1 MKTQTTS
8 PNTTAAPEDRMHEL
22 HLSAQIIVTDTTG
35 TKVTVPDEQSLMRL
49 ITQRHHNDTPI
60 IELHPDHQDDQFFNT
75 AQWYVTEQQLTDVD
89 SNNTVGRANYQVSY
103 TNWQIKATNGRT
115 SPVTYNHPAEVAQN
129 IADRSQTT
137 VVLTSNLPGITTT
150 TFAPADTVDPE
161 PTTNTETLFDEFIDT
176 LPEQTD
182 VQDDTSEQTPD
193 TSHTVQSAA
202 VEPNHKPEPEP
213 ADDDGDAAQA
223 PVELQSWL
231 NNDQPRTR
239 REARES
245 FLTQKQH
252 DSPATKGWRG
262 VLVNLGL
269 RLRPSAEEQAER
281 DDVHA
286 VSQRWPGPRTIA
298 VVNGKGGAGKTP
310 TTIMLSAIFALYGGG
325 GVLAWD
331 NNQTRGTLGW
341 RTEQAGHDSTIMDL
355 LPRSEEL
362 LATGAQSADLAHFVH
377 HQTDDRYD
385 VLRSKPKLLADEQR
399 FGQEDVDRI
408 HRVTSKFF
416 RIIIIDSGND
426 ESDPLWRRMI
436 DHTDQLVVATTTSD
450 EKAEAGALLLEDLAT
465 TGETG
470 QRLADNAVVVVS
482 QAEATAK
489 RKDIAE
495 VVNGF
500 TPLAREVT
508 SIPYDPAMVD
518 GALNYGALRPATQ
531 RAWLAAGAAVAR
543 GL

>member
-49 ITQRHHNDTPI
+49 ITQRHHNDMPI
-60 IELHPDHQDDQFFNT
+60 IELHPDHQDDQFFNA

-89 SNNTVGRANYQVSY
+89 STNAFGRADYQVSY

-115 SPVTYNHPAEVAQN
+115 SPVTYSNPAEVAQN

-161 PTTNTETLFDEFIDT
+161 PTTDTETLFDEFIDT

-213 ADDDGDAAQA
+213 ADDDGDAVQE

-239 REARES
+239 REARQS
-245 FLTQKQH
+245 LLTQKQH
-252 DSPATKGWRG
+252 DSRAHKGWSG

-286 VSQRWPGPRTIA
+286 VSQRWPGPRTIS

-310 TTIMLSAIFALYGGG
+310 TTIMLSAIF
-325 GVLAWD
+325 
-331 NNQTRGTLGW
+331 
-341 RTEQAGHDSTIMDL
+341 
-355 LPRSEEL
+355 
-362 LATGAQSADLAHFVH
+362 
-377 HQTDDRYD
+377 
-385 VLRSKPKLLADEQR
+385 
-399 FGQEDVDRI
+399 
-408 HRVTSKFF
+408 
-416 RIIIIDSGND
+416 
-426 ESDPLWRRMI
+426 
-436 DHTDQLVVATTTSD
+436 
-450 EKAEAGALLLEDLAT
+450 
-465 TGETG
+465 
-470 QRLADNAVVVVS
+470 
-482 QAEATAK
+482 
-489 RKDIAE
+489 
-495 VVNGF
+495 
-500 TPLAREVT
+500 
-508 SIPYDPAMVD
+508 
-518 GALNYGALRPATQ
+518 
-531 RAWLAAGAAVAR
+531 
-543 GL
+543 